1 MNSAVVQQEKR
12 FVDVFRPGHTDGS
25 SKERAEHADV

>member
-12 FVDVFRPGHTDGS
+12 FVDVFRPSHTDGS